1 VTYIYLSNAEDD
13 YSVFVYFLIKKHE
26 SVKGD
31 WLLNGLVGDRARQ
44 CSATMWEAA
53 IHGGSK
59 DIFLS
64 ASESIAYHVK
74 AIDPYIETPTPTADF

>member
-1 VTYIYLSNAEDD
+1 
-13 YSVFVYFLIKKHE
+13 
-26 SVKGD
+26 
-31 WLLNGLVGDRARQ
+31 
-44 CSATMWEAA
+44 MWEAA

-74 AIDPYIETPTPTADF
+74 AIDPYIETPTPTADFGLKALGEFSKMQCHYQKVHMLVKQLLW